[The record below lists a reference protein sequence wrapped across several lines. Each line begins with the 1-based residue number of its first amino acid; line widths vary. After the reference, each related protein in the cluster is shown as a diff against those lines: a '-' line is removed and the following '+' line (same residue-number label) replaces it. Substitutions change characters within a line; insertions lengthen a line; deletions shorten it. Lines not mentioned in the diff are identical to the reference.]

1 MRIIWS
7 RWIEHENMQYAV
19 ILGEEALSHRA
30 ITILWNSA
38 VSVNTKLL
46 VSGVTAP
53 NLAATVALLDMSSF
67 ANV

>member
-1 MRIIWS
+1 
-7 RWIEHENMQYAV
+7 MQYAV